1 MTYDDDMF
9 DFFAQE
15 GMRMMDEEQEQ
26 YASPADERK
35 FLSDEELQ
43 RWWREMQQKHP
54 SIYLP
59 DDLLFGRDRTQH
71 ALGTKIMTY
80 FDDDPNRP
88 MRFTIRGSRWVRE
101 SSSPWGGSGSSE
113 KTPMYVVKLWH
124 GSNNELDQIELGSVH
139 EEGGWKVGWD
149 IEEEEDDEKDSVDDN
164 EVEDD
169 EDDDKEDEHA
179 HTNKIG
185 LEQWCLE
192 TDGPI
197 ADAFLHW
204 TFASGN
210 EIIGGTDADPE
221 KDAHCLLMRIVRAHV
236 VDGMGGVILQNTR
249 ETKFQAIEFNCPL
262 KSHNG
267 APLIHISYAIG
278 PDKEGAQYFLRGED
292 LSILKCTDK
301 CSVQLEQHILSTCK
315 GEGSNDVGSGL
326 LLYEGYLKPMPNPTH
341 KMEPNPHAIMIPKQM
356 VDECFGVELE
366 LSCAIGM
373 DRWNLAHSL
382 SKETGVSVENREPHP
397 MMRYSKAG
405 EAKGGG
411 RMRRPNKHNAV
422 DTNSVWKLVSDRSI
436 EASDHLPSSR
446 TFELVSP
453 ILSGE
458 AGLTECAQMVK
469 ALTDISAI
477 QVNKSM
483 GFHVHINVKDLTM
496 EELVQACHTFVQ
508 YERVMDTFMPPSRRT
523 GSTESNN
530 YFQSH
535 QTICLESLE
544 ACRTLDQLCDVMN
557 PNKGRYYKLNLQ
569 NLKTGRQPTL
579 EFRQHPTTSDA
590 DLVLSWVRLCM
601 SLVYNT
607 AKLLPP
613 SFSSSLSADVESDQD
628 KFETLFESI
637 IQDPALKEIFAKRRE
652 QVKES

>member
-1 MTYDDDMF
+1 
-9 DFFAQE
+9 
-15 GMRMMDEEQEQ
+15 MDEEQEQ

-35 FLSDEELQ
+35 FLSEEELQ
-43 RWWREMQQKHP
+43 VWWREMQQKHP
-54 SIYLP
+54 SIYGP

-101 SSSPWGGSGSSE
+101 SSSPWGGSSE
-113 KTPMYVVKLWH
+113 KTPMYVVKMH

-149 IEEEEDDEKDSVDDN
+149 IE
-164 EVEDD
+164 DD
-169 EDDDKEDEHA
+169 EDDDDDEDSFDDDEVEKIAEDYEDDAKEDEHV
-179 HTNKIG
+179 HQNKIG

-197 ADAFLHW
+197 ADSFLHW
-204 TFASGN
+204 TFASGD
-210 EIIGGTDADPE
+210 EIIGGNDDPE
-221 KDAHCLLMRIVRAHV
+221 KDAQSLLMRIVRAYV

-249 ETKFQAIEFNCPL
+249 ETKFQAIEFNCPM

-267 APLIHISYAIG
+267 EPLIQISYAIG
-278 PDKEGAQYFLRGED
+278 PDKEGAQYFLRGEE
-292 LSILKCTDK
+292 LAILKCTDE

-315 GEGSNDVGSGL
+315 GAGLNDVGSGL

-341 KMEPNPHAIMIPKQM
+341 KMETNPHDIMIAKQM

-373 DRWNLAHSL
+373 DRWNLAQSL
-382 SKETGVSVENREPHP
+382 SKETGLSVENRESHP

-411 RMRRPNKHNAV
+411 RMMRPNKHNAV
-422 DTNSVWKLVSDRSI
+422 ATNNVWKLVSDRSI
-436 EASDHLPSSR
+436 EASEHLPSSR

-458 AGLTECAQMVK
+458 AGLTECSHMVK

-483 GFHVHINVKDLTM
+483 GFHVHINVKDLTV
-496 EELVQACHTFVQ
+496 EELVQVCQTFVQ
-508 YERVMDTFMPPSRRT
+508 YESVMDTFMPSSRRT

-535 QTICLESLE
+535 QTICLKSLD
-544 ACRTLDQLCDVMN
+544 ACRTMDQLCDVMN
-557 PNKGRYYKLNLQ
+557 PNKDRYYKLNLQ

-579 EFRQHPTTSDA
+579 EFRQHPTTSNA

-607 AKLLPP
+607 AKPLP
-613 SFSSSLSADVESDQD
+613 SSLSSSASPDVDSDQE
-628 KFETLFESI
+628 KFETLFECI

-652 QVKES
+652 QVKVS